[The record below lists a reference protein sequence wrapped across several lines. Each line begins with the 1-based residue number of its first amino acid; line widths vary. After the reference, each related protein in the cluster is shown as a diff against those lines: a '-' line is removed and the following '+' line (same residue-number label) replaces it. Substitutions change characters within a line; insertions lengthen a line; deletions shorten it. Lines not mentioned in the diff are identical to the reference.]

1 MSTTERIDKFL
12 WAVRLY
18 KTRNSAAEACKD
30 NKIFV
35 NGAAAKPSR
44 NIELSDIVRIK
55 DGALYREYKV
65 LQILSNRV
73 GAKLV
78 PDYIQDM
85 TPPEVLAEFEILHA
99 HLKLQRDRGTG
110 RPTKKERRD
119 LEDFID

>member
-12 WAVRLY
+12 WAVRLF
-18 KTRNSAAEACKD
+18 KTRNIAAEACKD

-35 NGAAAKPSR
+35 DGVAAKPSR
-44 NIELSDIVRIK
+44 NIALGDVVRIK
-55 DGALYREYKV
+55 EGALYREYKV

-78 PDYIQDM
+78 TDYIQEN
-85 TPPEVLAEFEILHA
+85 TPPEILAEFEILHA

-119 LEDFID
+119 MEDFLD